1 MGFSEMLVEKAHD
14 LPQWYAVRT
23 HPRQEDR
30 AEFNLRLWQVETFN
44 PRMREQ
50 RYNEFSG
57 KPINLNKPLFP
68 RYIFAR
74 FEADKLLHKV
84 WYTRGVQSV
93 IGFGEGP
100 APIADELIDLIK
112 SKVGDDGFVR
122 IREELKLG
130 DEVIIKH
137 GPLKTFMGVFER
149 EVKSS
154 DRIIILLNAV
164 NYQARVMV
172 DRRLVDKTT
181 HLTDAPSYI
190 GVQTV
195 IPPVTAKR

>member
-1 MGFSEMLVEKAHD
+1 MGISETRVERAHD
-14 LPQWYAVRT
+14 LPQWYVLRT

-30 AEFNLRLWQVETFN
+30 AEFNLRSWQVETFN
-44 PRMREQ
+44 PRIREQ

-74 FEADKLLHKV
+74 FEADKLLHKI
-84 WYTRGVQSV
+84 WHTRGVQSV
-93 IGFGEGP
+93 LGFGEGP
-100 APIADELIDLIK
+100 VPVADKWIDIIK
-112 SKVGDDGFVR
+112 SKVGGDGFVS
-122 IREELKLG
+122 IREELVPG

-149 EVKSS
+149 EMKST
-154 DRIIILLNAV
+154 DRVVILLNAV

-172 DRRLVDKTT
+172 ERHLVDK
-181 HLTDAPSYI
+181 LDACDEQGTPS
-190 GVQTV
+190 
-195 IPPVTAKR
+195 

>member
-1 MGFSEMLVEKAHD
+1 MGFSEMIVEKAHD

-30 AEFNLRLWQVETFN
+30 AELNLRSWQVETFN

-74 FEADKLLHKV
+74 FEVDRLLHKI

-93 IGFGEGP
+93 LGFGEGP
-100 APIADELIDLIK
+100 VSIADELIDLIK
-112 SKVGDDGFVR
+112 SKVGGDGFVR
-122 IREELKLG
+122 MKEELKPG
-130 DEVIIKH
+130 DKVIIKE
-137 GPLKTFMGVFER
+137 GPLRTFMGVFER
-149 EVKSS
+149 EVKST
-154 DRIIILLNAV
+154 DRVIILLNAV
-164 NYQARVMV
+164 KYQARVMV
-172 DRRLVDKTT
+172 ERNGVEKF
-181 HLTDAPSYI
+181 DAFNEQTSTPS
-190 GVQTV
+190 
-195 IPPVTAKR
+195 